1 MRMADRLDS
10 SCALGAIRQGM
21 IMMIPLLVVGYLAAM
36 LINLPIPAYQTFIE
50 KLCGGHV
57 LEILNF
63 VYASVNE
70 FFAVFL
76 AVTTTVSYAI
86 MKRRKQEIY
95 EGTGN
100 IIICR

>member
-57 LEILNF
+57 LEILK
-63 VYASVNE
+63 YPTRAASV
-70 FFAVFL
+70 
-76 AVTTTVSYAI
+76 
-86 MKRRKQEIY
+86 
-95 EGTGN
+95 
-100 IIICR
+100 IITKMIIFPVPS